1 MKSDFRDLKCE
12 NLLLSTSMRS
22 CQVKIGDF
30 GFAVKKKSD
39 EQLQL
44 TRCGS
49 FAYTA
54 PEILKHK
61 NYDGKKSDI
70 WSL

>member
-1 MKSDFRDLKCE
+1 
-12 NLLLSTSMRS
+12 MRS